1 MSSISISLPLQPTAC
16 PRPRVSKF
24 GTYYPKTYKD
34 FVKRASSFIEAVYA
48 DQIGLLQE
56 EPLEIE
62 CIFIFNRPD
71 YMHAKKYP
79 AERVAHTKRPDVD
92 NLVKAINDV
101 LQATGVIKDDSQIYY
116 LSCRKYYSA
125 KEEGP
130 SINIEIKKG

>member
-34 FVKRASSFIEAVYA
+34 FVKRASGFIEAVHSN
-48 DQIGLLQE
+48 QIGLLQD

-71 YMHAKKYP
+71 YMHTKKYP

-116 LSCRKYYSA
+116 LSCKKYYSA
-125 KEEGP
+125 KDEGP